1 MYIRKISE
9 SLPNK
14 GVYMK
19 KSSKYLIAFILAAIT
34 CFGFACGGSGN
45 WNGSGVNDGSN
56 IVAAS
61 LGGFVAE
68 TDEYV
73 YFVNGIA
80 DYSEDNTF
88 GTPVKGALA
97 AVKKSDFGSGKA
109 VITIPEL
116 FTAKTYTAGLYFVK
130 ENGKTYVY
138 YGTANRDKDSSGKTA
153 NTEMTF
159 TKTSVD
165 GKESEKLLTLSS
177 HSASYAIAENNGV
190 VYIVYYDE
198 SDTAIKSFNCSDK
211 TTAVIAKTD
220 DTTNEEQDGEYLSL
234 DAYKFVSAGNGVS
247 VVYTMKVYNE
257 KYYEDKAAKEGY
269 SRGTASYNY
278 LYSYTAGEDATLRK
292 SGKEDGETYALTSV
306 IGEYLFYTATD
317 ENSNAKTFG
326 VKFSDFDDVKEINS
340 ADNVKD
346 GMIITSFEEVYYFDS
361 DAVVRTTLIGN
372 EFHVKETVAKIDD
385 VSEMYFIKDGD
396 LYYRNSNSYIMR
408 VTLNNNEETETPVK
422 VSAGAVSSSWYTPE
436 LVQIGEKTYLL
447 YCDSSDNGQEY
458 VGFVD
463 IDGEVIEDEDNG
475 DYVDGAAILGVMT
488 EEDQAKAISNKL
500 SGITAPLT
508 LEEKDGKLYS
518 ETVEE
523 LRAKYDALTND
534 VKELVSETAVETLEN
549 AEAGVEL
556 ANLFSKLDGAK
567 KGFANMTTEEKEAFK
582 TEYKAAYDAATSKV
596 EELTAVSES
605 HCKKIRSY
613 VENNYNYYYQE
624 AVKIFTETIS
634 D

>member
-1 MYIRKISE
+1 MYIREISE

-19 KSSKYLIAFILAAIT
+19 KLGKYLIAFILAAIT

-45 WNGSGVNDGSN
+45 WKGSGVDDGSN

-73 YFVNGIA
+73 YFINGIA
-80 DYSEDNTF
+80 TYSDDNTF

-97 AVKKSDFGSGKA
+97 AVRKSDFGSGKA
-109 VITIPEL
+109 VVTIPEL
-116 FTAKTYTAGLYFVK
+116 FTAKTYTAGLYLTK
-130 ENGKTYVY
+130 ENGKIYVY
-138 YGTANRDKDSSGKTA
+138 YGTANRNKNSSGQIA

-159 TKTSVD
+159 TKTSID
-165 GKESEKLLTLSS
+165 GKETEKLFTLSS
-177 HSASYAIAENNGV
+177 HYEDYVIAENNGT
-190 VYIVYYDE
+190 VYVVYYDE
-198 SDTAIKSFNCSDK
+198 DAAALKSFNCSDK
-211 TTAVIAKTD
+211 TTAVIATTD
-220 DTTNEEQDGEYLSL
+220 DTVNEEVNGEYLSL
-234 DAYKFVSAGNGVS
+234 DTYRFVETGKGVS

-278 LYSYTAGEDATLRK
+278 LYSYTAGEDAKLRK

-317 ENSNAKTFG
+317 ENSNVKTFG

-340 ADNVKD
+340 ADNIKD
-346 GMIITSFEEVYYFDS
+346 GMIIKSFEEIYYFDT
-361 DAVVRTTLIGN
+361 DAVIRTTLIGN
-372 EFHVKETVAKIDD
+372 EFHVKETVAKVEG
-385 VSEMYFIKDGD
+385 VSDMYFVKDGD
-396 LYYRNSNSYIMR
+396 LYYRNEDSYIMR
-408 VTLNNNEETETPVK
+408 VALNNNEETETPVR
-422 VSAGAVSSSWYTPE
+422 VSEGSVSSVWYTPE
-436 LVQIGEKTYLL
+436 FVEIGEKEYLL
-447 YCDSSDNGQEY
+447 YCDNSDNGQEY

-463 IDGEVIEDEDNG
+463 VNGEVIEDDDG

-488 EEDQAKAISNKL
+488 DADMAKAMGYKIAD
-500 SGITAPLT
+500 ITSPLT

-518 ETVEE
+518 ELVEK
-523 LRAKYDALTND
+523 LRAEYDALEDD
-534 VKELVSETAVETLEN
+534 VKALVSDTALSTLED
-549 AEAGVEL
+549 AEEGVEL

-567 KGFANMTTEEKEAFK
+567 KGFANMTAEEKAAFK
-582 TEYKAAYDAATSKV
+582 TEYKAAYDNAAKKV

-605 HCKKIRSY
+605 HCKTVRSY

-624 AVKIFTETIS
+624 AVKIFTETVS